1 MHNHFSL
8 VSQLCRALLFG
19 AWLITCAPAVA
30 QRIQFPENTSPG
42 MNGLRPISPGQLP
55 NSSSPVMVPI
65 NPATQ
70 AGIYPS
76 NGMGGATFD
85 PYSLNASPLPQT
97 NSPVFNPTLAPP
109 SSFTPTYP
117 GIAPSYPNTAPLGGY
132 PAYNGASPVLPGAGQ
147 SATVGTFQN
156 TGPGFSQP
164 GVYPNSAPSAL
175 FPGSAYNTGI
185 PNGYPS
191 NSGSLFGNLYNNI
204 FGGSQGGYGGNYG
217 QPVYPP
223 QPSVTGGTWPT
234 PGGNG
239 YFNPNAW
246 NPQGTVFNGNGN
258 YPEFIRLFQGP
269 RFRHTYIHG
278 DEDYDSLMI
287 NDSDFSLA
295 MAIPNFFY
303 STQPLYLLPSFSLH
317 QWSGLRAPA
326 SADLPALAYSAFL
339 DSGWQSDPARIFG
352 AELGLRVGMFSDF
365 NTSTSDSLRIQG
377 RGIGRVRITPR
388 VTLKGGVIY
397 LDRNKVK
404 LLPAGGVLW
413 QPNPDTRFDLFF
425 PEPKLAHYLATVGT
439 ADTWWYVGGYYGGG
453 SWTVK
458 RDSGAKE
465 SIDINDIRLALG
477 LEWGRSEQMR
487 DGRRV
492 GFLEVGYVFDRE
504 LLFKESPLDNLDL
517 QDMIMVRAGIGY

>member
-1 MHNHFSL
+1 MC
-8 VSQLCRALLFG
+8 VA
-19 AWLITCAPAVA
+19 CAPVWA
-30 QRIQFPENTSPG
+30 QRIQFPQSTAPSL
-42 MNGLRPISPGQLP
+42 NGLRPVSPGQLP

-76 NGMGGATFD
+76 NGLAGSTFD
-85 PYSLNASPLPQT
+85 PYAVNPPSLPPSGAPI
-97 NSPVFNPTLAPP
+97 FNPTLAPP
-109 SSFTPTYP
+109 SSFTPQYTGVTP
-117 GIAPSYPNTAPLGGY
+117 GYPNAPLGGY
-132 PAYNGASPVLPGAGQ
+132 PAYNGTSPVLPGAGQ

-156 TGPGFSQP
+156 TVPGFTQP
-164 GVYPNSAPSAL
+164 GVFPNSSPSAL
-175 FPGSAYNTGI
+175 FPGSGYNTGI
-185 PNGYPS
+185 PSGYP
-191 NSGSLFGNLYNNI
+191 GSTGTVFGDFFNNV
-204 FGGSQGGYGGNYG
+204 FGSSSGGYGGAYG
-217 QPVYPP
+217 QPVVPP
-223 QPSVTGGTWPT
+223 QPNVTGNSWPT
-234 PGGNG
+234 LGNNG
-239 YFNPNAW
+239 YLNPNVW
-246 NPQGTVFNGNGN
+246 NPQGTVFNGST
-258 YPEFIRLFQGP
+258 PKFVRLFQGP

-278 DEDYDSLMI
+278 DEDFDSLMI
-287 NDSDFSLA
+287 NDSDVSLA
-295 MAIPNFFY
+295 MAIPNFMY

-317 QWSGLRAPA
+317 QWSGLRPPA
-326 SADLPALAYSAFL
+326 TADLPALAYSAFL
-339 DSGWQSDPARIFG
+339 DSGWQSDPARILG

-365 NTSTSDSLRIQG
+365 ETATSDSLRIQG

-439 ADTWWYVGGYYGGG
+439 LDTWWYVGGYYGGG

-458 RDSGAKE
+458 RTSGAKQ
-465 SIDINDIRLALG
+465 SIDINDIRLAIG
-477 LEWGRSEQMR
+477 LEWGRNEQMR
-487 DGRRV
+487 DGRRI

-517 QDMIMVRAGIGY
+517 QDMVMVRAGIGY